1 MSTTRSQDQTQHLHV
16 LGTGKMPELQGGPS
30 TALLESFPNRYP
42 QRPYVI
48 SIAFPEFT
56 SLCPVTGQPDMGTIT
71 VEYIPDQLCVESKSF
86 KLYMFAFRNHQSFM
100 ETITNTVLED
110 LWTVLEP
117 CWCRVK
123 GLFVPRGGTRIH
135 VFAEQFKDMPE
146 EKDAA
151 VRAAAGVLRAR
162 GAVVEE
168 CSLPLLDYAVP
179 AYYILACA
187 EASSNLAR
195 FDGVKYGWR
204 AEGCGSLEE
213 LYRRTRTEGF
223 GPEVK
228 KRILLGTFVLSAD
241 CYDSYYKKAL
251 QARARLKAAF
261 DAVFQRYDLL
271 LTPVAPTT
279 APRLGEGLAD
289 PLSLYLSDVFII
301 NLLSNYLIQTCCC
314 CRSLICSLYC
324 RQIFDCQ
331 NFFCNTFIMRRC
343 KLCAIFP
350 VYLVTIVFRRVVACS
365 DIDTCYAAQLT
376 YCKGQLWCWTKR
388 LKLICLDAI
397 CC

>member
-110 LWTVLEP
+110 LWIVLEP

-135 VFAEQFKDMPE
+135 VFAEQFKDMSE

-151 VRAAAGVLRAR
+151 VRAAVQA
-162 GAVVEE
+162 
-168 CSLPLLDYAVP
+168 
-179 AYYILACA
+179 
-187 EASSNLAR
+187 
-195 FDGVKYGWR
+195 W
-204 AEGCGSLEE
+204 
-213 LYRRTRTEGF
+213 RTE
-223 GPEVK
+223 
-228 KRILLGTFVLSAD
+228 S
-241 CYDSYYKKAL
+241 
-251 QARARLKAAF
+251 
-261 DAVFQRYDLL
+261 
-271 LTPVAPTT
+271 
-279 APRLGEGLAD
+279 D
-289 PLSLYLSDVFII
+289 PH
-301 NLLSNYLIQTCCC
+301 
-314 CRSLICSLYC
+314 R
-324 RQIFDCQ
+324 
-331 NFFCNTFIMRRC
+331 
-343 KLCAIFP
+343 P
-350 VYLVTIVFRRVVACS
+350 
-365 DIDTCYAAQLT
+365 
-376 YCKGQLWCWTKR
+376 
-388 LKLICLDAI
+388 
-397 CC
+397 